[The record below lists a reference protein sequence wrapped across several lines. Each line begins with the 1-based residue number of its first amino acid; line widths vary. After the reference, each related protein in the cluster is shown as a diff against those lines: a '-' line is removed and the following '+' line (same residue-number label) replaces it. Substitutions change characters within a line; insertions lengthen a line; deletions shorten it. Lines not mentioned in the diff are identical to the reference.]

1 MHPNMLWVAVNSGL
15 NLAYPTTK
23 NTKLAYICTKQ
34 FYSNRMRSYYLLLF
48 WLSLP
53 ASFGCVGSSLPSS
66 LPTTTKRTPPN
77 TDIDTRSQEEIN
89 RELLEGRKEK
99 EPQPNKTTENT
110 TKTPSNTTGEVR
122 VREPQNNPTP
132 TNNPN
137 RNENNITQ
145 GNSNLNMLVLP
156 YHQEDICHAFDEL
169 SQKQREGIDV
179 VSQGFRD
186 MGFQTGSFTS
196 IMRKMKSSGGCD
208 THNPTRML
216 NTALRTAQ
224 CAYYA
229 VIETDLDHVQTG
241 SYLALNLTIYDSN
254 THNVITQQTT
264 DSDRKFTDDTRELI
278 KEAFEKMKPA
288 LARELN
294 LAGKPNNTTKVEPNN
309 RQGKIRVNLI
319 SDVDKGLPRAQ
330 YQNPDAIAVVIGN
343 ANYEKTKSVDYALN
357 DAYAMKQYLITSFGF
372 KEANIF
378 YLEDARK
385 GDFELMFGVKGN
397 AKGKLFN
404 NVKAGKSDV
413 VIFYAGHGATGLNDK
428 NAYFVP
434 VDCDAQYL
442 EIGGYPTDVFYQNLA
457 QVPAK
462 SFTVWLDACFSGT
475 ELVQNVSPIVVKG
488 KGVAGLRE
496 GILMASSTDDQYSTW
511 YPEQGHGLFTYFL
524 LKGIQ
529 QARADKNGD
538 NRLTFNE
545 LYQYMSDKT
554 EGVPYWA
561 RKLNNIEQVPLI
573 KGNTIEKV
581 LIEY

>member
-1 MHPNMLWVAVNSGL
+1 MHPNMLWVAVNDGL
-15 NLAYPTTK
+15 NLAYLTTK

-53 ASFGCVGSSLPSS
+53 AFLGCVGSSLPSS

-99 EPQPNKTTENT
+99 EPQPNKTTDNT
-110 TKTPSNTTGEVR
+110 TKTPPNTTGEVR
-122 VREPQNNPTP
+122 VPQNNPTP

-319 SDVDKGLPRAQ
+319 SDVDKDLPRAQ

>member
-1 MHPNMLWVAVNSGL
+1 
-15 NLAYPTTK
+15 
-23 NTKLAYICTKQ
+23 
-34 FYSNRMRSYYLLLF
+34 MRSYYLLLF

-53 ASFGCVGSSLPSS
+53 AFLGCVGSSLPSS
-66 LPTTTKRTPPN
+66 LPTTTKRTPPS

-110 TKTPSNTTGEVR
+110 TKTPPNTTGEVR
-122 VREPQNNPTP
+122 MREPQNNPTP

-319 SDVDKGLPRAQ
+319 SDVDKDLPRAQ

-357 DAYAMKQYLITSFGF
+357 DAYAMKQYLTTSFGF